1 MTTKSFMNLIR
12 KYIGDLFLTN
22 RFYMVMVGCILFF
35 IVSFFFPALGEI
47 PKICF
52 QAFLVLIFL
61 DYLFLFFSG
70 KKPSAKRIISE
81 RLSNGDENKIELRI
95 KNEFSFPVNMQIID
109 ELPEQFQIR
118 DFKRNAY
125 FKSKEQQK
133 FVYTLRPIERGEYHF
148 GNILLF
154 VSSML
159 GLLVR
164 RNTIDAEEM
173 VPVYPSF
180 IQLRKYDLLSGATI
194 QSETGSKRLR
204 KIGHSMEFE
213 QIKEYVH
220 GDDIRTLNWKASA
233 RKGGLMVNTYT
244 DEKSQQVYCIIDKG
258 RLMKMP
264 FGGLTL
270 LDYAINSCL
279 VLSNVCLKKQ
289 DRVGVITFSNKL
301 GSVLAA
307 DRKAIQKEN
316 ILQLLY
322 NQKTS
327 FQESDF
333 EMLYMQIRNRIK
345 HRSLVVL
352 FTNFESLS
360 GLKRQLDYL
369 RSIAGHHL
377 LLVVFF
383 ENTELHQL
391 TVSEAKDIEQVY
403 VKTIAEKFAFE
414 KRLIVKELM
423 KHGILSILTS
433 PQKLTINIINKYLE
447 LKARQAI

>member
-1 MTTKSFMNLIR
+1 
-12 KYIGDLFLTN
+12 
-22 RFYMVMVGCILFF
+22 MVMVGCILFF
-35 IVSFFFPALGEI
+35 VVSFFFPSLREI
-47 PKICF
+47 PVICF
-52 QAFLVLIFL
+52 QVFLVLVLL
-61 DYLFLFFSG
+61 DYFFLFFFG
-70 KKPSAKRIISE
+70 RTPTGRRIISE
-81 RLSNGDENKIELRI
+81 RLSNGDENRIELRI
-95 KNEFSFPVNMQIID
+95 RNEFSFPVNMQIID
-109 ELPEQFQIR
+109 ELPEQFQVR
-118 DFKRNAY
+118 DFKRKAY
-125 FKSKEQQK
+125 FRSKEQQR
-133 FVYTLRPIERGEYHF
+133 FVYTLRPVQRGEYYF

-154 VSSML
+154 VSSLL
-159 GLLVR
+159 GLLMR
-164 RNTIDAEEM
+164 RITLDAEEM

-194 QSETGSKRLR
+194 QTETGSKRLR

-307 DRKAIQKEN
+307 DRKAIQKNN

-322 NQKTS
+322 NQKTG
-327 FQESDF
+327 FMESDF

-369 RSIAGHHL
+369 RSIASHHL

-383 ENTELHQL
+383 ENTELNQL
-391 TVSEAKDIEQVY
+391 TVGEAKNIEQVY

-433 PQKLTINIINKYLE
+433 PQKLTINTLNKYLE

>member
-1 MTTKSFMNLIR
+1 MKFIR

-22 RFYMVMVGCILFF
+22 RFYMVIVGCILFF
-35 IVSFFFPALGEI
+35 VISFFFPELAELPMI
-47 PKICF
+47 FF
-52 QAFLVLIFL
+52 QGFLVLVFL
-61 DYLFLFFSG
+61 DYFFLFFFAKES
-70 KKPSAKRIISE
+70 SASRIIPE
-81 RLSNGDENKIELRI
+81 RLSNGDENKIGLRI
-95 KNEFSFPVNMQIID
+95 KSGFPFPVMMQVID
-109 ELPEQFQIR
+109 ELPEQLQVR
-118 DFKRNAY
+118 DFKRKGY
-125 FKSKEQQK
+125 FRSNGQQK
-133 FVYTLRPIERGEYHF
+133 FIYTLRPLHRGEYYF

-154 VSSML
+154 ASSLL

-164 RNTIDAEEM
+164 RITIEAEQM

-194 QSETGSKRLR
+194 QTETGSKRLR

-270 LDYAINSCL
+270 LDHAINSCL

-289 DRVGVITFSNKL
+289 DRVGVMTFSNML

-307 DRKAIQKEN
+307 DRKAIQKSN
-316 ILQLLY
+316 IMQLLY
-322 NQKTS
+322 NQQTA
-327 FQESDF
+327 FMESDF

-369 RSIAGHHL
+369 RSIASHHL

-383 ENTELHQL
+383 ENTELHHL
-391 TVSEAKDIEQVY
+391 TVSGAKNIEEVY
-403 VKTIAEKFAFE
+403 VKTIAEKFDFE

-423 KHGILSILTS
+423 KHGILSILTP

>member
-1 MTTKSFMNLIR
+1 MRLLK

-22 RFYMVMVGCILFF
+22 RFYMVMVACILFF
-35 IVSFFFPALGEI
+35 IVGFFFPVSGEMPMIFLEVFLAL
-47 PKICF
+47 
-52 QAFLVLIFL
+52 VFL
-61 DYLFLFFSG
+61 DYFFLFFFG
-70 KKPSAKRIISE
+70 KNTSARRIVPD

-95 KNEFSFPVNMQIID
+95 KNEFSFRVNMQVID
-109 ELPEQFQIR
+109 ELPEQLQVR
-118 DFKRNAY
+118 DFKKRVNFRAN
-125 FKSKEQQK
+125 QQQR
-133 FVYTLRPIERGEYHF
+133 FTYTLRPVERGEYYF

-154 VSSML
+154 VSSLL
-159 GLLVR
+159 GLLER
-164 RNTIDAEEM
+164 RITIDAEKM

-194 QSETGSKRLR
+194 QTETGSKRLR

-270 LDYAINSCL
+270 LDHAINSCL

-307 DRKAIQKEN
+307 DKKPIQKNN

-322 NQKTS
+322 NQKTA
-327 FQESDF
+327 FMESDF

-369 RSIAGHHL
+369 RSIASHHL

-391 TVSEAKDIEQVY
+391 TISEAKSIEDVY

-433 PQKLTINIINKYLE
+433 PQKLTINTINKYLE

>member
-118 DFKRNAY
+118 DWKRKAY

-133 FVYTLRPIERGEYHF
+133 FVYILRPIERGEYHF

-154 VSSML
+154 VSSLL

>member
-1 MTTKSFMNLIR
+1 
-12 KYIGDLFLTN
+12 
-22 RFYMVMVGCILFF
+22 MVGCILFF
-35 IVSFFFPALGEI
+35 VISFFFPALGEI
-47 PKICF
+47 PKISF
-52 QAFLVLIFL
+52 QVFLLLVLL
-61 DYLFLFFSG
+61 DYFFLFFFG
-70 KKPSAKRIISE
+70 KRPSAVRIISE
-81 RLSNGDENKIELRI
+81 RLSNGDENKIVLRI
-95 KNEFSFPVNMQIID
+95 KNEFSFPVNIQIID

-118 DFKRNAY
+118 DFKRSAY

-133 FVYTLRPIERGEYHF
+133 FIYTLRPVNRGEYHF

-154 VSSML
+154 ISSLL

-164 RNTIDAEEM
+164 RITVEAEEM

-244 DEKSQQVYCIIDKG
+244 DERSQQVYCIIDKG

-289 DRVGVITFSNKL
+289 DRVGVITFSNKI

-369 RSIAGHHL
+369 RSIASHHL

-433 PQKLTINIINKYLE
+433 PQKLTINTINKYLE

>member
-1 MTTKSFMNLIR
+1 
-12 KYIGDLFLTN
+12 
-22 RFYMVMVGCILFF
+22 MVMVGCILFF
-35 IVSFFFPALGEI
+35 IVSFFFPSLAEI

-52 QAFLVLIFL
+52 QVFLVLVVL
-61 DYLFLFFSG
+61 DYFFLFFFG
-70 KKPSAKRIISE
+70 KKPTAKRIISE
-81 RLSNGDENKIELRI
+81 RLSNGDENKIEIRI
-95 KNEFSFPVNMQIID
+95 KNEFSFPVIIQVID
-109 ELPEQFQIR
+109 ELPEQFQVR
-118 DFKRNAY
+118 DFKRSAF

-133 FVYTLRPIERGEYHF
+133 FVYTLRPVNRGEYFF

-154 VSSML
+154 VSSLL

-164 RNTIDAEEM
+164 RITIDAEEM

-194 QSETGSKRLR
+194 QTETGSKRLR

-289 DRVGVITFSNKL
+289 DRVGVMTFSNKF

-316 ILQLLY
+316 ILQMLY
-322 NQKTS
+322 NQKTT

-369 RSIAGHHL
+369 RSIASHHL

-391 TVSEAKDIEQVY
+391 TVSDAKNVEQVY

-433 PQKLTINIINKYLE
+433 PQRLTINTINKYLE

>member
-1 MTTKSFMNLIR
+1 MKLIR

-22 RFYMVMVGCILFF
+22 RFYIVMVGCILFF
-35 IVSFFFPALGEI
+35 VVSFFFPALGEI
-47 PKICF
+47 PKISF
-52 QAFLVLIFL
+52 QFFLLLVLL
-61 DYLFLFFSG
+61 DYFFLFFFG
-70 KKPSAKRIISE
+70 KKPSASRIISE

-95 KNEFSFPVNMQIID
+95 KNEFSFPVNIQIID

-118 DFKRNAY
+118 DFKRSAY

-133 FVYTLRPIERGEYHF
+133 FVYTLRPVNRGKYYF

-154 VSSML
+154 VNSLL
-159 GLLVR
+159 GLLIR
-164 RNTIDAEEM
+164 RITIDAEEM

-289 DRVGVITFSNKL
+289 DRVGVITFSNKI

-369 RSIAGHHL
+369 RSIASHHL

-383 ENTELHQL
+383 ENTELQQL

-433 PQKLTINIINKYLE
+433 PQKLTINTINKYLE

>member
-1 MTTKSFMNLIR
+1 MRVIKT
-12 KYIGDLFLTN
+12 YIGDLFITN
-22 RFYMVMVGCILFF
+22 RFYMGMVVCILFF
-35 IVSFFFPALGEI
+35 VISFFFPSLNDF
-47 PKICF
+47 PKI
-52 QAFLVLIFL
+52 FLLIFSALVFL
-61 DYLFLFFSG
+61 DYFFLFFIG
-70 KKPSAKRIISE
+70 KKPLAKRIISE

-95 KNEFSFPVNMQIID
+95 KNEFPFAVNMEIID
-109 ELPEQFQIR
+109 ELPEKLQIR
-118 DFKRNAY
+118 NWKRKVKFKA
-125 FKSKEQQK
+125 KEQHK
-133 FVYTLRPIERGEYHF
+133 IIYTLRPAERGEYYF

-154 VSSML
+154 VNSLL

-164 RNTIDAEEM
+164 RITINAEAM

-180 IQLRKYDLLSGATI
+180 IQLRKYELLSGATI
-194 QSETGSKRLR
+194 QTETGSKRLR

-264 FGGLTL
+264 FNGLTL
-270 LDYAINSCL
+270 LDYAINSCF
-279 VLSNVCLKKQ
+279 VLSNICLKKQ

-316 ILQLLY
+316 IMQLLY

-327 FQESDF
+327 FMESDF
-333 EMLYMQIRNRIK
+333 EMLYMQIRHRIK

-360 GLKRQLDYL
+360 GLKRQMDYL
-369 RSIAGHHL
+369 RSIASHHL

-391 TVSEAKDIEQVY
+391 TLSEAKNIEQVY

>member
-1 MTTKSFMNLIR
+1 MRVIR
-12 KYIGDLFLTN
+12 KYIGDLFLTT

-35 IVSFFFPALGEI
+35 VVSFFFPSLGEI
-47 PKICF
+47 PEICF
-52 QAFLVLIFL
+52 QAILVLVLL
-61 DYLFLFFSG
+61 DYVFLFFLGERST
-70 KKPSAKRIISE
+70 ARRIISE
-81 RLSNGDENKIELRI
+81 RLSNGDENKIGLRV
-95 KNEFSFPVNMQIID
+95 KNEFSFPVNIQIVD
-109 ELPEQFQIR
+109 ELPEQFQVR
-118 DFKRNAY
+118 DFKKKAT
-125 FKSKEQQK
+125 FKSKEQQR
-133 FVYTLRPIERGEYHF
+133 FVYTLRPVQRGEYYF

-154 VSSML
+154 VSSLL
-159 GLLVR
+159 GLLTR
-164 RNTIDAEEM
+164 RISVDAAQM

-194 QSETGSKRLR
+194 QTETGSKRLR
-204 KIGHSMEFE
+204 KMGHSMEFE

-289 DRVGVITFSNKL
+289 DRVGVVTFSNKL

-307 DRKAIQKEN
+307 DRKPIQKNN

-322 NQKTS
+322 NQKTT
-327 FQESDF
+327 FLESDF

-369 RSIAGHHL
+369 RSIASHHL

-391 TVSEAKDIEQVY
+391 TVADAKSIEQVY